1 MPSISIT
8 WDAILDARTCQICK
22 ALHGYAWTFTT
33 PEPMPNELVHPE
45 FGVVWNTSVGS
56 QAHGH
61 QRFNCRCSI
70 HPQIDMSDVKAK
82 LEKLKDELEV
92 NAPE

>member
-8 WDAILDARTCQICK
+8 WDATLDERTCPICK
-22 ALHGYAWTFTT
+22 ALHGYTWTFTT
-33 PEPMPNELVHPE
+33 PEPMPDSLVHPQ
-45 FGVVWNTSVGS
+45 FGVVWNTTVGS

-70 HPQIDMSDVKAK
+70 IPKVDVSNIKEKIEILKTA
-82 LEKLKDELEV
+82 LEQQL
-92 NAPE
+92 P